1 MPRKPDSG
9 DRFISPRLTRRAVL
23 SGGLALFLAPENPRA
38 AGTAKRI
45 VSLDYGLAQ
54 TMIAL
59 GTLPIAIPAVSEW
72 NTWVREPPLPSGVA
86 DLGGMLEI
94 NMEVLQQLKPD
105 LILSTP
111 YLEASR
117 HLFERVAPVEVL
129 PVHATGTPPWPH
141 ILAATRRIGALTG
154 RESEAERLI
163 ARSEEMIA
171 EASARSGRL
180 RDTPCL
186 FVNFYD
192 LYHVRVYGRNS
203 LYQDVLDRMG
213 IPNAWQGETNAWGF
227 SLIGVEDLDPGG
239 NAQMFYFDPMPPDV
253 LAALGRSPLWR
264 NMSFVRAGKVAHFP
278 TVLMFGTLPSATRIA
293 TLLAC
298 FGSDNGF

>member
-1 MPRKPDSG
+1 MLSEIDSG
-9 DRFISPRLTRRAVL
+9 GHLFSPHLTRRAFL
-23 SGGLALFLAPENPRA
+23 GGGLVMFLVPGGARA
-38 AGTAKRI
+38 AGGARRI

-59 GTLPIAIPAVSEW
+59 GTPPIAIPAVPDW
-72 NTWVREPPLPSGVA
+72 KIWVQEPPLPPGVA
-86 DLGGMLEI
+86 NLGNMLEI
-94 NMEVLQQLKPD
+94 NMEVLQQLEPD
-105 LILSTP
+105 LILTTP

-141 ILAATRRIGALTG
+141 ILAATRRIGALLG
-154 RESEAERLI
+154 RENEAERLI
-163 ARSEEMIA
+163 AQSEKTIA
-171 EASARSGRL
+171 QAGARSGRL

-213 IPNAWQGETNAWGF
+213 IPNVWQGETNAWGF

-239 NAQMFYFDPMPPDV
+239 NVQMFYFDPVPPDV
-253 LAALGRSPLWR
+253 LPALGRSPLWR
-264 NMSFVRAGKVAHFP
+264 NMSFVRSGQIAHFP

-293 TLLAC
+293 TLLSR
-298 FGSDNGF
+298 FGSENGF

>member
-1 MPRKPDSG
+1 M
-9 DRFISPRLTRRAVL
+9 TRRAL
-23 SGGLALFLAPENPRA
+23 LGGGLATALVPGGARA
-38 AGTAKRI
+38 AGKRI

-59 GTLPIAIPAVSEW
+59 GTPPIAIPAVPDW
-72 NTWVREPPLPSGVA
+72 NIWVLEPPLPAGVA
-86 DLGGMLEI
+86 NLGGALEI
-94 NMEVLQQLKPD
+94 NMEVLQQLEPD
-105 LILSTP
+105 LILTTP

-141 ILAATRRIGALTG
+141 ILAATRRIGTILG

-163 ARSEEMIA
+163 AQSEETIA
-171 EASARSGRL
+171 QAGSRSGAL
-180 RDTPCL
+180 RDTPCF

-213 IPNAWQGETNAWGF
+213 IANAWQGETNAWGF
-227 SLIGVEDLDPGG
+227 SVIGVEDLDVGQ
-239 NAQMFYFDPMPPDV
+239 NARMFYFDPIPPDV

-264 NMSFVRAGKVAHFP
+264 NMSFVRSGRVAHFP

-293 TLLAC
+293 TLLAD
-298 FGSDNGF
+298 FGSNNGF